1 MNMNIFI
8 KQTPLENI
16 EDGYKTVEIRLYRNN
31 SISKKVKDIKLFNS
45 FEDLYNLENIECI
58 LPGINSK
65 ECFIN
70 HYQNIYK
77 NYKLDYF
84 KVVAFYI

>member
-16 EDGYKTVEIRLYRNN
+16 EDGYKTVEIRLYRNIFKTIKINDIINFKSKNN

-70 HYQNIYK
+70 
-77 NYKLDYF
+77 
-84 KVVAFYI
+84 